1 MITIIKLQQF
11 YVMKVNSSLLDFKKN
26 NLQCDI
32 NTMRKNKWL
41 VSLADSQALRTIR
54 KIRYTRDPNITRYD
68 AFALE
73 ELKRNKKQISRQK
86 YSNES
91 YNALLNINQ
100 MIDEMLFMPEYVIV
114 TIDKKKHYSN
124 MIKNGLMINGY
135 NYVRLLCGAGHARNN
150 TVVFIRH
157 DFEQEVKQHLR
168 NGCRDVKITENKYNA
183 YFALSST
190 ATYRIDDEYN
200 KEITPKVLLV
210 DDCEIKMTK
219 LVDWVKE
226 NDEFDPD
233 LPIELQNKYKVVTQE
248 KELEFNLFDG
258 GGLIDISAARKWAA
272 KLELD
277 YIPSVFILRNIF
289 IKGCLFVVDFK
300 KFAKEIAGKTI
311 ITDLYGNCQNV
322 LEKDII
328 LTKSM
333 FKLWNAYDSMEQYQE
348 NCNKYGNYW
357 GVSRVSP
364 KNDDDYV
371 TTNYQFLQVLD
382 MSQED
387 VENICDVTLNWLKG
401 ISGLDRSYAM
411 LFLMGNLANNSN
423 PEMAYNSIS
432 DNIVKALAINQ
443 NMIKDDYIR
452 QKLISAINKKIKE
465 SYIGKLLVKGC
476 FSTMIPDP
484 YAMMEWAFGLEVKGL
499 LKEEE
504 HYSKYWN
511 SRYVKNVAACR
522 SPLTWRSEINKLNL
536 IKNEKTEEWYQ
547 YLNSGIIYNVFG
559 NDCMLHA
566 DSDYDGDIVFTTDND
581 IFLKC
586 KFYDQF
592 NNLPITYEKKT
603 VPKRIV
609 KEKHLY
615 RADLKSFDTK
625 IGQITNYSTSFYD
638 LLYKFKDDYSEYGRK
653 CYNEILERLK
663 LTRFA
668 QGNEIDAAKG
678 IKTDPYPS
686 HWINKQFIN
695 PDDSDKIKEYKKF
708 LNDICANRKPVF
720 FKHRYTASRN
730 DDKNFQS
737 NIELFSILESG
748 KSIKDLSDQNEK
760 EQEILSIYENKSILI
775 DYNSPMNKVY
785 HYMEDNL
792 SCLKKQATLV
802 NADVAKLLKT
812 NKDPLNDFQ
821 KINIIK
827 EVADDYFA
835 EKSKFKKGIN
845 KDYVNIDQYSK
856 VLRDRAIKYFDN
868 DEEMANYVVEVCYIQ
883 RYHQS
888 KSFAWCVFGEFLIR
902 NLMRNTGQPV
912 VIPIRDDKGDIEYL
926 FNKYSMTEVCVDR
939 SDL

>member
-1 MITIIKLQQF
+1 
-11 YVMKVNSSLLDFKKN
+11 MKINSSLLDFKN
-26 NLQCDI
+26 YNLQCDI

-54 KIRYTRDPNITRYD
+54 KIRYSRDPDITRYD
-68 AFALE
+68 PEVLND
-73 ELKRNKKQISRQK
+73 LKINKKRICRHK

-91 YNALLNINQ
+91 YEALKNINQ
-100 MIDEMLFMPEYVIV
+100 SIDEMLYIPEYVII

-124 MIKNGLMINGY
+124 IIKNGLLINGY

-150 TVVFIRH
+150 TVVFIRQ
-157 DFEQEVKQHLR
+157 DFEQEVKEHLR

-190 ATYRIDDEYN
+190 ATYRIDDEN
-200 KEITPKVLLV
+200 DRDITPRALLI
-210 DDCEIKMTK
+210 DDCEIAMTK
-219 LVDWVKE
+219 MVDWVEEVK
-226 NDEFDPD
+226 EFDPE
-233 LPIELQNKYKVVTQE
+233 LPIELQNKHKINTQE
-248 KELEFNLFDG
+248 KELLFNLFDG
-258 GGLIDISAARKWAA
+258 GGLIDISAARKWAT
-272 KLELD
+272 KLDLD
-277 YIPSVFILRNIF
+277 YVPSVFILRNIF
-289 IKGCLFVVDFK
+289 VKGCLFVVDFK
-300 KFAKEIAGKTI
+300 KFAREVAKKTV
-311 ITDLYGNCQNV
+311 ITDLYGNEQNV

-348 NCNKYGNYW
+348 CCNKYGNYW
-357 GVSRVSP
+357 GISRVSP

-382 MSQED
+382 MQESD
-387 VENICDVTLNWLKG
+387 VETICDTTLNWLKG
-401 ISGLDRSYAM
+401 VSGLDRVYSM
-411 LFLMGNLANNSN
+411 LFLMGNLANGND
-423 PEMAYNSIS
+423 PELIYNSIS
-432 DNIVKALAINQ
+432 DNIVKALAINH

-465 SYIGKLLVKGC
+465 SYIGKLLVRGC

-484 YAMMEWAFGLEVKGL
+484 YAMMEWAFGLPVNGL
-499 LKEEE
+499 LNECE
-504 HYSKYWN
+504 HYSQYWN
-511 SRYVKNVAACR
+511 KRHSKEVVGCR
-522 SPLTWRSEINKLNL
+522 SPLTWRSEVNKLNL
-536 IKNEKTEEWYQ
+536 IQNEQTEEWYQ
-547 YLNSGIIYNVFG
+547 YLNSGIVYNVFG

-566 DSDYDGDIVFTTDND
+566 DSDYDGDIVFTTDD
-581 IFLKC
+581 ETFLKC
-586 KFYDQF
+586 KFYDEF
-592 NNLPITYEKKT
+592 NSLPITYDKQTVAKK
-603 VPKRIV
+603 IV

-638 LLYKFKDDYSEYGRK
+638 LLYKFKDDSSEYGQK

-668 QGNEIDAAKG
+668 QGNAIDAAKG

-695 PDDSDKIKEYKKF
+695 PDDSNKLKEHKMF

-720 FKHRYTASRN
+720 FKHRYSASKN

-737 NIELFSILESG
+737 SIELFSMLECG
-748 KSIKDLSDQNEK
+748 KPIKELSKDKQNE
-760 EQEILSIYENKSILI
+760 QELLNSYENKSVLI

-785 HYMEDNL
+785 HYMEDKL
-792 SCLKKQATLV
+792 SCLKKQSTLV
-802 NADVAKLLKT
+802 NLDVSKLLKT
-812 NKDPLNDFQ
+812 NKEPLDNFD

-827 EVADDYFA
+827 SLADDYFA

-845 KDYVNIDQYSK
+845 KEYSNIDQYAK
-856 VLRDRAIKYFDN
+856 VLRDRAVGCFDN
-868 DEEMANYVVEVCYIQ
+868 EEELTNYVVEVCYIQ

-888 KSFAWCVFGEFLIR
+888 KSFAWCVFGDFLLR
-902 NLMRNTGQPV
+902 NLMRNTSQPV
-912 VIPIRDDKGDIEYL
+912 TIPVRDDNGEYEYL
-926 FNKYSMTEVCVDR
+926 FNNYTLKDVYVDR

>member
-1 MITIIKLQQF
+1 
-11 YVMKVNSSLLDFKKN
+11 MKVNSSLLDFKKN

-668 QGNEIDAAKG
+668 QGNEIK
-678 IKTDPYPS
+678 
-686 HWINKQFIN
+686 
-695 PDDSDKIKEYKKF
+695 
-708 LNDICANRKPVF
+708 
-720 FKHRYTASRN
+720 
-730 DDKNFQS
+730 
-737 NIELFSILESG
+737 
-748 KSIKDLSDQNEK
+748 
-760 EQEILSIYENKSILI
+760 
-775 DYNSPMNKVY
+775 
-785 HYMEDNL
+785 
-792 SCLKKQATLV
+792 
-802 NADVAKLLKT
+802 
-812 NKDPLNDFQ
+812 
-821 KINIIK
+821 
-827 EVADDYFA
+827 
-835 EKSKFKKGIN
+835 
-845 KDYVNIDQYSK
+845 
-856 VLRDRAIKYFDN
+856 
-868 DEEMANYVVEVCYIQ
+868 
-883 RYHQS
+883 
-888 KSFAWCVFGEFLIR
+888 
-902 NLMRNTGQPV
+902 
-912 VIPIRDDKGDIEYL
+912 
-926 FNKYSMTEVCVDR
+926 
-939 SDL
+939 

>member
-1 MITIIKLQQF
+1 
-11 YVMKVNSSLLDFKKN
+11 MKINSSLLDFKN
-26 NLQCDI
+26 YNLQCDI

-54 KIRYTRDPNITRYD
+54 KIRYSRDPDVTRYD
-68 AFALE
+68 PEVLND
-73 ELKRNKKQISRQK
+73 LKINKKRICRHK

-91 YNALLNINQ
+91 YEALKNINQ
-100 MIDEMLFMPEYVIV
+100 AIDEMLYMPEYIII

-124 MIKNGLMINGY
+124 IIKNGLLINGY

-150 TVVFIRH
+150 TVVFIRQ
-157 DFEQEVKQHLR
+157 DFEQEVKEHLR

-190 ATYRIDDEYN
+190 ATYRIDDEQDRD
-200 KEITPKVLLV
+200 ITPKALLV
-210 DDCEIKMTK
+210 DDCEITMTK
-219 LVDWVKE
+219 KVDWVEKVE
-226 NDEFDPD
+226 EFDPE
-233 LPIELQNKYKVVTQE
+233 LPIALQNKYKINTQE
-248 KELEFNLFDG
+248 KELLFNLFDG
-258 GGLIDISAARKWAA
+258 GGLIDISAARKWAE
-272 KLELD
+272 KLELN
-277 YIPSVFILRNIF
+277 YVPSVFILRNIF
-289 IKGCLFVVDFK
+289 VKGCLFVVDFK
-300 KFAKEIAGKTI
+300 KFAKEVAGKTI
-311 ITDLYGNCQNV
+311 VTDLYGNEQNV

-348 NCNKYGNYW
+348 CCEKYGNYW
-357 GVSRVSP
+357 GISRVSP

-382 MSQED
+382 MKQDD
-387 VENICDVTLNWLKG
+387 VEKICNTTLHWLKG
-401 ISGLDRSYAM
+401 VSGLDRVYSM
-411 LFLMGNLANNSN
+411 LFLMGNLANGDD
-423 PEMAYNSIS
+423 PELIYSSIS
-432 DNIVKALAINQ
+432 DNIVKALAINH

-465 SYIGKLLVKGC
+465 SYIGKLLVRGC

-484 YAMMEWAFGLEVKGL
+484 YAMMEWVFGLPVKGL
-499 LKEEE
+499 LKEYE
-504 HYSKYWN
+504 HYSQYWN
-511 SRYVKNVAACR
+511 KRCSKEVVGCR

-536 IKNEKTEEWYQ
+536 VKNEQTEEWYQ
-547 YLNSGIIYNVFG
+547 YLNSGIVYNVFG

-566 DSDYDGDIVFTTDND
+566 DSDYDGDIVFTTDD
-581 IFLKC
+581 ETFLNC
-586 KFYDQF
+586 KFYDEF
-592 NNLPITYEKKT
+592 NNLPITYEKQT
-603 VPKRIV
+603 VAKKIV

-695 PDDSDKIKEYKKF
+695 PDDSEKLKEYKSF
-708 LNDICANRKPVF
+708 LNDICANRKPIF
-720 FKHRYTASRN
+720 FKHRYSASKN
-730 DDKNFQS
+730 DDKIFQS
-737 NIELFSILESG
+737 SIELFSMLECG
-748 KSIKDLSDQNEK
+748 KSIKELSKDNQNE
-760 EQEILSIYENKSILI
+760 QELLNSYENKSVLI

-792 SCLKKQATLV
+792 SCLKKQSTLV
-802 NADVAKLLKT
+802 NLDVSKLLKT
-812 NKDPLNDFQ
+812 NKEPLDNFD

-827 EVADDYFA
+827 NLADDYFS

-845 KDYVNIDQYSK
+845 KDYVNIDQYAK
-856 VLRDRAIKYFDN
+856 ILKDRAIEYFDN
-868 DEEMANYVVEVCYIQ
+868 EEELTNYVVEVCYIQ

-888 KSFAWCVFGEFLIR
+888 KSFAWCVFGDFLIR
-902 NLMRNTGQPV
+902 NLMRNSSQPIT
-912 VIPIRDDKGDIEYL
+912 IPVADKNGEYNYL
-926 FNKYSMTEVCVDR
+926 FNRYTLKDVYIDR

>member
-1 MITIIKLQQF
+1 
-11 YVMKVNSSLLDFKKN
+11 MKVNSSLLDFKKN

-54 KIRYTRDPNITRYD
+54 KIRYARDPNITRYD

-668 QGNEIDAAKG
+668 QGNEIK
-678 IKTDPYPS
+678 
-686 HWINKQFIN
+686 
-695 PDDSDKIKEYKKF
+695 
-708 LNDICANRKPVF
+708 
-720 FKHRYTASRN
+720 
-730 DDKNFQS
+730 
-737 NIELFSILESG
+737 
-748 KSIKDLSDQNEK
+748 
-760 EQEILSIYENKSILI
+760 
-775 DYNSPMNKVY
+775 
-785 HYMEDNL
+785 
-792 SCLKKQATLV
+792 
-802 NADVAKLLKT
+802 
-812 NKDPLNDFQ
+812 
-821 KINIIK
+821 
-827 EVADDYFA
+827 
-835 EKSKFKKGIN
+835 
-845 KDYVNIDQYSK
+845 
-856 VLRDRAIKYFDN
+856 
-868 DEEMANYVVEVCYIQ
+868 
-883 RYHQS
+883 
-888 KSFAWCVFGEFLIR
+888 
-902 NLMRNTGQPV
+902 
-912 VIPIRDDKGDIEYL
+912 
-926 FNKYSMTEVCVDR
+926 
-939 SDL
+939 

>member
-1 MITIIKLQQF
+1 
-11 YVMKVNSSLLDFKKN
+11 MKINSSLLDFKKY

-54 KIRYTRDPNITRYD
+54 KIRYSRNLDITRYD
-68 AFALE
+68 ANVLE
-73 ELKRNKKQISRQK
+73 ELKRNKKRISRQK

-91 YNALLNINQ
+91 YEALKNINQ
-100 MIDEMLFMPEYVIV
+100 LIDEMLFMPEYVII

-124 MIKNGLMINGY
+124 IIKNGLYINGY
-135 NYVRLLCGAGHARNN
+135 NYVRFLCGAGHARNN
-150 TVVFIRH
+150 TVVFIRQ

-168 NGCRDVKITENKYNA
+168 NGCKDVKITENKYNA

-190 ATYRIDDEYN
+190 ATYRIDDEN
-200 KEITPKVLLV
+200 DRDMVPKALLI

-219 LVDWVKE
+219 LVDWVEE
-226 NDEFDPD
+226 NHEFDPD
-233 LPIELQNKYKVVTQE
+233 LPIELQNKHKIHT
-248 KELEFNLFDG
+248 KETELVFNLFDG

-300 KFAKEIAGKTI
+300 KFAKEVAGKTI
-311 ITDLYGNCQNV
+311 ITDLYGNEQNV
-322 LEKDII
+322 LNKDII

-348 NCNKYGNYW
+348 YCEVYGNYW

-382 MSQED
+382 MQQED
-387 VENICDVTLNWLKG
+387 VETICNTTLNWLKG
-401 ISGLDRSYAM
+401 VSGLDRTYSM
-411 LFLMGNLANNSN
+411 LFLMGNLANEDD
-423 PEMAYNSIS
+423 PELAYGAIS

-484 YAMMEWAFGLEVKGL
+484 YAMMEWAFGLPVEGL
-499 LKEEE
+499 LKENE
-504 HYSKYWN
+504 HYSRYWN
-511 SRYVKNVAACR
+511 KRSAKNVIACR
-522 SPLTWRSEINKLNL
+522 SPLTWRSEVNKLNL
-536 IKNEKTEEWYQ
+536 IKNNKTEDWYQ

-559 NDCMLHA
+559 NDCMIHA
-566 DSDYDGDIVFTTDND
+566 DGDFDGDIVFTTDD
-581 IFLKC
+581 QIFLKC
-586 KFYDQF
+586 KFYDEF
-592 NNLPITYEKKT
+592 NNLPITYEKQT

-638 LLYKFKDDYSEYGRK
+638 LLYKFKDDYSDYGRK

-686 HWINKQFIN
+686 HWINKQFIS
-695 PDDSDKIKEYKKF
+695 PDDSDKVKEYKQF
-708 LNDICANRKPVF
+708 LNDVCAHRKPVF
-720 FKHRYTASRN
+720 FKHRYSTSKN
-730 DDKNFQS
+730 EDKQFQS
-737 NIELFSILESG
+737 NMELFSMLECG
-748 KSIKDLSDQNEK
+748 KSIKELSK
-760 EQEILSIYENKSILI
+760 ENDTEHDVLNSYENKTILI

-792 SCLKKQATLV
+792 MCLKKQAVLV
-802 NADVAKLLKT
+802 NTDIAKLLKT
-812 NKDPLNDFQ
+812 NKEPLGDFN

-827 EVADDYFA
+827 EIADEYFA

-845 KDYVNIDQYSK
+845 KDYVNIDQYAK
-856 VLRDRAIKYFDN
+856 VLRDKAIGYFDS
-868 DEEMANYVVEVCYIQ
+868 EEELTNYVVEVCYIQ

-888 KSFAWCVFGEFLIR
+888 KSFAWCVFGDFLIR
-902 NLMRNTGQPV
+902 NLMRNTTQPV
-912 VIPIRDDKGDIEYL
+912 TIPMKDNKGDFEYL
-926 FNKYSMTEVCVDR
+926 FNRYSLKEVCVDR

>member
-1 MITIIKLQQF
+1 
-11 YVMKVNSSLLDFKKN
+11 MKVNSSLLDFKNN

-536 IKNEKTEEWYQ
+536 IKNETTEEWYQ